1 MRVSV
6 VFPNYLLRQNSCG
19 LLQACAELPE
29 PALEPGSC
37 LPQPLQA
44 CRRHACHRHK
54 PMADSTDTWACPA
67 CTLLNQ
73 ADESI
78 CGACGHA
85 KPGSE
90 EPPCDFAPMEAAVRA
105 LADASPRTVGLDEE
119 LPKRGTKSF
128 AHLPNGDCMP
138 HALAL
143 GTHYLLE
150 RRAPWSNEQHVSL
163 AAQMRSLLHAH
174 MEPRWFTK
182 TGGGHQ
188 WSQLVTLE
196 HDTDAAW
203 GNDPDVQM
211 AWCARYTYAGTCT
224 CHCACTA
231 RSCTC
236 TAHAMHASC
245 TRHAGGAPS
254 EVSSTVVCPSCSPSP
269 RCARRRA
276 ARASGCACG
285 GRSRARCS
293 SCS

>member
-1 MRVSV
+1 
-6 VFPNYLLRQNSCG
+6 
-19 LLQACAELPE
+19 
-29 PALEPGSC
+29 
-37 LPQPLQA
+37 
-44 CRRHACHRHK
+44 
-54 PMADSTDTWACPA
+54 MADSTDTWACPA

-90 EPPCDFAPMEAAVRA
+90 EPPCDFAPMEAAVKA

-150 RRAPWSNEQHVSL
+150 RRVQSNEQHVSL

-174 MEPRWFTK
+174 MERNWYGSCMVTE
-182 TGGGHQ
+182 GGLR
-188 WSQLVTLE
+188 WSQLVTLAHNSAVSDVE
-196 HDTDAAW
+196 RAQYASW
-203 GNDPDVQM
+203 GNDPGVQKER
-211 AWCARYTYAGTCT
+211 CARYTYAAHAHVTARALHALHM
-224 CHCACTA
+224 HCARRA
-231 RSCTC
+231 RV
-236 TAHAMHASC
+236 MHASC
-245 TRHAGGAPS
+245 TRHAVAGGAPS